1 MPFILSES
9 LINSSHDQPGFF
21 WAKLI
26 SEKLSRSKTSISKQ
40 KTNTPVMFI
49 NTYITSF
56 YVFSVNW
63 WKTSNMLKALD
74 MNCQVK
80 NLSIYPK
87 DISALACTGPVP
99 LIYWLRP
106 AFAVT
111 SRPMEVV
118 NKTVIFNV
126 APDNV
131 GITLVKST
139 TLADLKGKD
148 IPNYNILKLI
158 SFS

>member
-1 MPFILSES
+1 MNNLDFFGQNLSVKNCPD
-9 LINSSHDQPGFF
+9 LKHLFQN
-21 WAKLI
+21 K
-26 SEKLSRSKTSISKQ
+26 
-40 KTNTPVMFI
+40 KTNTTVMFI

-56 YVFSVNW
+56 YVFSVHW

-118 NKTVIFNV
+118 NKIVIFNG

-148 IPNYNILKLI
+148 IPNYNIMKLI

>member
-1 MPFILSES
+1 MKTCPDLNQ
-9 LINSSHDQPGFF
+9 L
-21 WAKLI
+21 
-26 SEKLSRSKTSISKQ
+26 TSIAK
-40 KTNTPVMFI
+40 KPKKKPCNVYKYKYYF
-49 NTYITSF
+49 F
-56 YVFSVNW
+56 YAFCVNW
-63 WKTSNMLKALD
+63 WKNSDMLKALD
-74 MNCQVK
+74 MNCQVNK
-80 NLSIYPK
+80 LSIYPK

-111 SRPMEVV
+111 SRPMEAV
-118 NKTVIFNV
+118 NKTVIFNG

-139 TLADLKGKD
+139 ILADLKGKE
-148 IPNYNILKLI
+148 ISNYNILKFI